1 MVSIRV
7 LVASVM
13 VIAAGVKL
21 TGDRLVAQDGGP
33 ARLTARWVDGPPA
46 AESAK
51 LRRELT
57 AKQRNEL
64 GLTLAAVRDAV
75 RELRKSGE
83 IDDRTSTSEVAAAVL
98 GKLEAKDPKAFAAP
112 GLDLDAILEW
122 LEKVIPIIMKIIA
135 LFSST
140 PS

>member
-7 LVASVM
+7 LLLSVL
-13 VIAAGVKL
+13 VITAGVKF

-33 ARLTARWVDGPPA
+33 AKLTARWVDGPPA
-46 AESAK
+46 AEAAK

-64 GLTLAAVRDAV
+64 GLTLAAVRDSV
-75 RELRKSGE
+75 RELRRSGE
-83 IDDRTSTSEVAAAVL
+83 IDERTSTSEIAAAVL
-98 GKLEAKDPKAFAAP
+98 GKLESKDPKAFAAP